1 MRFDLNDYSIPHTHV
16 QRPLTVCADPL
27 RVRILDGEDVIATHA
42 RSYDRRQQIE
52 CAAHLE
58 ALVAHKHAASAH
70 RATDRLTAAV
80 PTCQALLAQAAERGE
95 PLGRTTRALTDL
107 LDRYGADELGAAVD
121 EALARGV
128 PHPNAVRLALERRRE
143 APPPLGVPLPAHLK
157 TRDVTVRA
165 HPLAGYDRLLEDD
178 HDDA

>member
-1 MRFDLNDYSIPHTHV
+1 
-16 QRPLTVCADPL
+16 
-27 RVRILDGEDVIATHA
+27 
-42 RSYDRRQQIE
+42 
-52 CAAHLE
+52 
-58 ALVAHKHAASAH
+58 
-70 RATDRLTAAV
+70 V

-95 PLGRTTRALTDL
+95 PLGRTARALTDL
-107 LDRYGADELGAAVD
+107 LDRYGAGELAVAVD

-165 HPLAGYDRLLEDD
+165 HPLAGYDRLLEDN

>member
-1 MRFDLNDYSIPHTHV
+1 MTL
-16 QRPLTVCADPL
+16 
-27 RVRILDGEDVIATHA
+27 
-42 RSYDRRQQIE
+42 
-52 CAAHLE
+52 
-58 ALVAHKHAASAH
+58 
-70 RATDRLTAAV
+70 AAV
-80 PTCQALLAQAAERGE
+80 QGGAQAAGRPVGGLAQERVGGE
-95 PLGRTTRALTDL
+95 QEHRC
-107 LDRYGADELGAAVD
+107 DEEQCPCAVD

>member
-1 MRFDLNDYSIPHTHV
+1 MSRSGAP
-16 QRPLTVCADPL
+16 R
-27 RVRILDGEDVIATHA
+27 A
-42 RSYDRRQQIE
+42 R
-52 CAAHLE
+52 L
-58 ALVAHKHAASAH
+58 
-70 RATDRLTAAV
+70 
-80 PTCQALLAQAAERGE
+80 PTCSN
-95 PLGRTTRALTDL
+95 
-107 LDRYGADELGAAVD
+107 RYGADELGAAVD

-178 HDDA
+178 HDGRLNRCSRAPVRCNCTGW